1 MLLGGLYEKTTICC
15 KRDPLPNGGAV
26 PLPSMKLLSCRINC
40 ICGFSSPPCVSC
52 SSPLSMISTSEHN
65 SQGVVRPMKQ
75 HVLLPWF
82 WALELL
88 LPPALLGPEWLGGWW
103 WRGGRVSPL
112 QAGFPSSLV
121 KGFLLSL
128 AVGDPRERVEGRR
141 EEKARVFL
149 SLSGANLQQPYL
161 L

>member
-1 MLLGGLYEKTTICC
+1 M
-15 KRDPLPNGGAV
+15 
-26 PLPSMKLLSCRINC
+26 
-40 ICGFSSPPCVSC
+40 
-52 SSPLSMISTSEHN
+52 
-65 SQGVVRPMKQ
+65 
-75 HVLLPWF
+75 
-82 WALELL
+82 
-88 LPPALLGPEWLGGWW
+88 
-103 WRGGRVSPL
+103 SPL

>member
-1 MLLGGLYEKTTICC
+1 
-15 KRDPLPNGGAV
+15 
-26 PLPSMKLLSCRINC
+26 
-40 ICGFSSPPCVSC
+40 
-52 SSPLSMISTSEHN
+52 
-65 SQGVVRPMKQ
+65 MKQ

-88 LPPALLGPEWLGGWW
+88 LPPALLGPEWSGGWW

>member
-1 MLLGGLYEKTTICC
+1 MLLGGLYKKTTMCC

-40 ICGFSSPPCVSC
+40 ICGFSSPPCVSWGP
-52 SSPLSMISTSEHN
+52 PLSTISTSEHN

-103 WRGGRVSPL
+103 WHGGRVSPL